1 MITSLWCVTTK
12 NFSPVCHN
20 IVTTTKTSQN
30 SCSRCLT
37 AIFYFCWKFTVIL
50 TNKQTPPCITKKN
63 IFYVLKLLYLYEYC
77 DHTLEDMYTSEYQN
91 RLTTYEMK
99 ENCRPLLLCVRYHC
113 YAYPPILTVPQS
125 HTATQKWKMSV
136 VHSSEGARI
145 FHNLGF
151 GLTSWCFFLP
161 RVYFMSQVVWGLLWQ
176 EDLLI
181 SGMGVRWFLA
191 SQNALEVM
199 RVS

>member
-1 MITSLWCVTTK
+1 MTPTVRDGLTPLICTFLFNFVFVFVQAVITSLWCVITTK
-12 NFSPVCHN
+12 LFSSVSQHCHN
-20 IVTTTKTSQN
+20 
-30 SCSRCLT
+30 
-37 AIFYFCWKFTVIL
+37 
-50 TNKQTPPCITKKN
+50 NKNFPKQLL
-63 IFYVLKLLYLYEYC
+63 VLFDGDLLLLLYLYEYY
-77 DHTLEDMYTSEYQN
+77 DHTLEDMYISEYQN

-113 YAYPPILTVPQS
+113 YAYPPILTVPHSQP
-125 HTATQKWKMSV
+125 ATQKWKMSV

-151 GLTSWCFFLP
+151 GLTFWCFFLP
-161 RVYFMSQVVWGLLWQ
+161 RVYFMSQVFWGLLWQ

-199 RVS
+199 GVS